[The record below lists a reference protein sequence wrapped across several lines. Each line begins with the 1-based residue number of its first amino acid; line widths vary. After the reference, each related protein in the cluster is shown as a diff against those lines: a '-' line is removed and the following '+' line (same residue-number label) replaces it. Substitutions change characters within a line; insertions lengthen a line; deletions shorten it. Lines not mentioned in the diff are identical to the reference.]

1 MTDSPAVPP
10 RPLRRPERHE
20 RFGLVLE
27 DEYAWMRSAR
37 WQEVMRDP
45 ATLEPEIRAHLEA
58 ENAWTEAVLAPL
70 ADLRK
75 TLVAELRGR
84 IEDEDASVPEPDGP
98 FEYYRRFAAGAQYP
112 VFCRRPRGG
121 GGETVLVDGP
131 VEAAGK
137 PYFRVAN
144 SRHSPD
150 HRLVAWTVDR
160 SGGEYFTL
168 LIRDAATGAALD
180 APIEYTKGDFAWAGT
195 HSLYYTVL
203 DDNHRPYRVMRH
215 RLGSDPASDTVVYEE
230 PDPSFYLGVGETEDR
245 RHIVIASHDH
255 SQTAEARL
263 LDAADPDAAPLLIA
277 PRESGVDYDV
287 TVIGDRLI
295 VRTNWP
301 NALDYHLCTAP
312 LATPE
317 RAHWREMVP
326 HVPGRLIRGMIAFA
340 GHLARLE
347 REDGL
352 PRIVVRALGDSTEHA
367 IVFDEAA
374 YDLTLV
380 PGWEFAGTTLRFSY
394 SSPAT
399 PLEVFDYDMASRA
412 RLLRKQ
418 QKVPSG
424 HDPARY
430 VVERLHA
437 TGHDGA
443 QIPVTVLRGR
453 DMPVKGHAPLLLYG
467 YGAYGISIP
476 ASFAPNRFSLVDRGF
491 VYAIAHIRGGTDKGI
506 GWYLDGKLEKKEN
519 TFRDFVA
526 VADHLVAAGY
536 TAAGRIVAHGGSAGG
551 MLMGAVANMRPELF
565 AGIVAEVPFVDV
577 LNTMCDASLP
587 LTPPEW
593 VEWGNPLEDEA
604 AFHRLRRYSPY
615 DNVVDRPYPD
625 VLVTSGVSDP
635 RVTYWEP
642 AKWVAR
648 LRARN
653 TAATRIALYMNMGA
667 GHGGAAGRF
676 DRLDEVT
683 LVYAFVLDVCGRAH
697 A

>member
-1 MTDSPAVPP
+1 MTDTLAAPPLPP
-10 RPLRRPERHE
+10 RRPVRHE
-20 RFGLVLE
+20 RFGVVSE

-45 ATLEPEIRAHLEA
+45 AVLEPEIRAHLEA

-70 ADLRK
+70 AGLRK
-75 TLVAELRGR
+75 ALVGELRGR
-84 IEDEDASVPEPDGP
+84 IEDEDASVPESDGP

-112 VFCRRPRGG
+112 IFCRRPRGG
-121 GGETVLVDGP
+121 AETVLVDGP
-131 VEAAGK
+131 VEAADK
-137 PYFRVAN
+137 PYFRVADC
-144 SRHSPD
+144 RHSPD
-150 HRLVAWTVDR
+150 HRLIAWSVDR

-168 LIRDAATGAALD
+168 LVRDAATGAALD
-180 APIEYTKGDFAWAGT
+180 APIERTKGDFAWAGPT
-195 HSLYYTVL
+195 TLYYTVL

-215 RLGSDPASDTVVYEE
+215 RLGEDPAKDVVVYEE
-230 PDPSFYLGVGETEDR
+230 PDPGFYLGVGETEDR
-245 RHIVIASHDH
+245 RHVVIASHDH

-277 PRESGVDYDV
+277 PREPGVDYDV

-301 NALDYHLCTAP
+301 SALDYRLCTAP
-312 LATPE
+312 LGTPG
-317 RAHWREMVP
+317 RTHWRELVR

-340 GHLARLE
+340 GHLVRLE

-352 PRIVVRALGDSTEHA
+352 PRIVVRETDTGREHA
-367 IVFDEAA
+367 IDFDEAA
-374 YDLTLV
+374 YDLSLV
-380 PGWEFAGTTLRFSY
+380 PGWEFAGTTLRFAY

-412 RLLRKQ
+412 RVLRKR

-437 TGHDGA
+437 AGHDGA
-443 QIPVTVLRGR
+443 QIPVTVLRGL
-453 DMPVKGHAPLLLYG
+453 DTPVDGSAPLLLYG

-476 ASFAPNRFSLVDRGF
+476 AAFQPNRFSLVDRGF
-491 VYAIAHIRGGTDKGI
+491 VYAIAHIRGGTDKGF
-506 GWYLDGKLEKKEN
+506 GWYIDGKLASKEN

-526 VADHLVAAGY
+526 AADHLVAEGY
-536 TAAGRIVAHGGSAGG
+536 TAAGRIVAQGGSAGG
-551 MLMGAVANMRPELF
+551 MLMGAVANMRPDLF

-577 LNTMCDASLP
+577 LNTMCDATLP

-593 VEWGNPLEDEA
+593 VEWGNPIEDEA
-604 AFHRLRRYSPY
+604 AFHRMRRYSPY
-615 DNVVDRPYPD
+615 DNVVDQAYPN

-648 LRARN
+648 LRDHN
-653 TAATRIALYMNMGA
+653 TADTRIAMYMNMGA

-676 DRLDEVT
+676 DRLDEVA